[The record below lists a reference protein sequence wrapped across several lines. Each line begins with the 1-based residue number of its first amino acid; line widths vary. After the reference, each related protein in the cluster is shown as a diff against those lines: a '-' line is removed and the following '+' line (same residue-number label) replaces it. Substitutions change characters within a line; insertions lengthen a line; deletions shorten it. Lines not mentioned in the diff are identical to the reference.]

1 MKNIAAV
8 ASTVVV
14 LTAFC
19 LLTLYPAADHV
30 VRWED
35 FRSVLSSA
43 LWNISSAF
51 WNIGL
56 SAIGGSAVVWLLVK
70 RRRTS
75 AARGA
80 RSSLVARART

>member
-1 MKNIAAV
+1 MKNITAV

-19 LLTLYPAADHV
+19 LLILYPAAADHV
-30 VRWED
+30 VRWGD
-35 FRSVLSSA
+35 FTSVV
-43 LWNISSAF
+43 SSAF
-51 WNIGL
+51 WKAGL
-56 SAIGGSAVVWLLVK
+56 SAMGGSAVVWLLVK